1 MCIRDSL
8 DAVSLK
14 TLYLWMFRTV
24 ERSGLNRVEG
34 RIVCAGPL
42 RRLRVQCPR
51 YPVRQRLNGG
61 RTQIIGR
68 HALRGAE
75 AREIPVLR
83 AVIKWVVVVFEQ
95 FTDEFAPVPL
105 AHQRMPALKC
115 FAAVQVAQ
123 HVEARIE
130 SVGRVQEVVVLAQQ
144 EFNARRETGFNV
156 DAGADTQSFE

>member
-1 MCIRDSL
+1 MPRWDARQMAIYSLSALSANEYGHL

-14 TLYLWMFRTV
+14 TLYLWVFRTV

-75 AREIPVLR
+75 AREVPVLR
-83 AVIKWVVVVFEQ
+83 AVIK
-95 FTDEFAPVPL
+95 L
-105 AHQRMPALKC
+105 SLIH
-115 FAAVQVAQ
+115 
-123 HVEARIE
+123 I
-130 SVGRVQEVVVLAQQ
+130 
-144 EFNARRETGFNV
+144 
-156 DAGADTQSFE
+156 